1 MELNIIKSEEK
12 DLEKE
17 NIISFKSKNPNF
29 KNQRTLINNYSFFS
43 HSSYSSINIDY
54 ESPYEIYKLNSNKN
68 EFYTAFKSLDGEGLL
83 KINKYNFLNQ
93 KSEEIL
99 TMETEANSLK
109 KIKYFYDPVYDNEYL
124 FICLKQ
130 TLKIILI
137 KNEKE
142 YEIINKIEK
151 IGNTGGFSLRKTSLP
166 INNFE
171 IFHNKFNKKNY
182 LIVSF
187 FYQLGCTTKKNDIY
201 FFEFSNG
208 KLILINTF
216 LFFTSQERKL
226 NILYEDNI
234 NKKLY
239 LLIYIKTSLKYFE
252 INDDLCKCNNI
263 EQFPNLYD
271 SGEGLKKLNESFPKI
286 FYEFGCIIY
295 NNKNTD
301 DYLYL
306 CDKNSNLTVINLTK
320 KEIIKELN
328 LDFNYKTNTVISFK
342 NKYIIFGTSKSFLI
356 LEVDTCK
363 IIAQYMLKTDLIS
376 IKKYNF
382 DENMSNYLFIDFID
396 NTIKLFY

>member
-1 MELNIIKSEEK
+1 MELNIIKSEQK
-12 DLEKE
+12 DLEAEKFL
-17 NIISFKSKNPNF
+17 SFKNKNPNF
-29 KNQRTLINNYSFFS
+29 KNQRTLTNNYSFFS

-54 ESPYEIYKLNSNKN
+54 ESLYDIYKLNSNKN
-68 EFYTAFKSLDGEGLL
+68 EFYIAFQSLDGEGLL
-83 KINKYNFLNQ
+83 KIIKYNLFNQ

-99 TMETEANSLK
+99 TLENESNSIK
-109 KIKYFYDPVYDNEYL
+109 KLKYFYDPVYAHEYL
-124 FICLKQ
+124 FICSKQ
-130 TLKIILI
+130 ILKIILI

-142 YEIINKIEK
+142 YEIIDKIEK
-151 IGNTGGFSLRKTSLP
+151 IGKTGGFSVRKASLP

-187 FYQLGCTTKKNDIY
+187 FYQSGCTTKKNDINFY
-201 FFEFSNG
+201 EFDKG

-216 LFFTSQERKL
+216 SFLTLQETKL
-226 NILYEDNI
+226 NILYEDNV

-239 LLIYIKTSLKYFE
+239 LLIHIKNRLKYFE
-252 INDDLCKCNNI
+252 INDDLYKCNDS
-263 EQFPNLYD
+263 EQLPNLYD
-271 SGEGLKKLNESFPKI
+271 SGEGLKKLNEVFPRI

-295 NNKNTD
+295 NNINTD

-328 LDFNYKTNTVISFK
+328 LNINFKINTVISFK

-356 LEVDTCK
+356 LEVNSCK
-363 IIAQYMLKTDLIS
+363 IISQYILNNGLIS

-382 DENMSNYLFIDFID
+382 DENISNYLFIDFID